1 MSQGSTSWFYSLGE
15 LGSALQ
21 AALARLDDQE
31 FGARLWD
38 RDPSLWK
45 SEPEQ
50 QRSIKNSLGWLT
62 VPAATLESTAG
73 VLSFVEEV
81 KRAGFTHT
89 VLLGMG
95 GSSLC
100 PEVCRA
106 TFGTVPAFLDLQVL
120 DSTAPAS
127 VAGVEKSVDLG
138 RTLFL
143 VSSKSGGTVET
154 LSFYK
159 YFYDRVQSLTGE
171 RAGANFLA
179 ITDPATSLENLARAR
194 NFRAV
199 FPGQPDIGGRF
210 SALSNFGMVPAALA
224 GVDVRALL
232 ERAERMVRA
241 CGPSLPA
248 RDNPGVALGAVLG
261 VAARAGHDKVTLV
274 MSPGIYTFADW
285 AEQLIAES
293 TGKEGKGLLPV
304 VREHLAEPAAYGDD
318 RLFVHMRLASEAD
331 EKVERRL
338 RALEAAGHPVV
349 RIELEST
356 LDLSQEFFRWEVA
369 TATAGALLGIN
380 PFDQPNVQES
390 KDNTNRLLA
399 QFRSSGRLAE
409 EEPLAESECLKFY
422 CDPATRDS
430 LMKTGPQPGGATASL
445 GSYLAAFLGLGGC
458 RDYVAL
464 LPYLDPSSGHRA
476 VLQALRMRL
485 RDALGLA
492 TTIGFG
498 PRYLHS
504 TGQLHKGGANH
515 GLFIEIT
522 ADDAEDLPVPGEA
535 YSFAVL
541 KQAQALGDFQSL
553 VSKGRRVVRFH
564 VGKAVQAGLDCLLT
578 VVDEALASLGGSR
591 AGSAG

>member
-1 MSQGSTSWFYSLGE
+1 MSQGSTRWSYNLGE
-15 LGSALQ
+15 LDSALQ
-21 AALARLDDQE
+21 AALAQLDGQE
-31 FGARLWD
+31 FSARLWD

-50 QRSIKNSLGWLT
+50 QRSIRNSLGWLT
-62 VPAATLESTAG
+62 VPAATLESVVG

-81 KRAGFTHT
+81 KHAGFTHT

-106 TFGTVPAFLDLQVL
+106 TFGTAPAFLDLQVL

-127 VAGVEKSVDLG
+127 VAGVEKSVDLA

-154 LSFYK
+154 LSFYR
-159 YFYDRVQSLTGE
+159 YFYDRVQSLKGE
-171 RAGANFLA
+171 RAGGNFLA
-179 ITDPATSLENLARAR
+179 ITDPATSLENLAREKK
-194 NFRAV
+194 FRAV

-224 GVDVRALL
+224 GVNVRAFL
-232 ERAERMVRA
+232 ERAEEMVCA

-248 RDNPGVALGAVLG
+248 RYNPGVALGAILG
-261 VAARAGHDKVTLV
+261 VAARAGRDKVTLV

-285 AEQLIAES
+285 AEQLLAES

-304 VREHLAEPAAYGDD
+304 VREHLEEPAVYGDD
-318 RLFVHMRLASEAD
+318 RLFVRMRLASESD

-338 RALEAAGHPVV
+338 QALEAAGHPVV

-356 LDLSQEFFRWEVA
+356 LDLGQEFFRWEVV

-399 QFRSSGRLAE
+399 QFRSSGRLVQ

-430 LMKTGPQPGGATASL
+430 LMKMGQQLGVATTSL
-445 GSYLAAFLGLGGC
+445 GSYLAAFLGLG
-458 RDYVAL
+458 RRREYVAL

-578 VVDEALASLGGSR
+578 VVDEALASREGSR
-591 AGSAG
+591 VRSAG